1 MKRMVFFAS
10 LFVFFICVYVWICF
24 DPYIVS
30 FQYVFFLKYSSHYFY
45 FGLDGV
51 SLFFFFLTSFFI
63 PLCILFTWQSHSV
76 YNTEYILCIFCIEML
91 LFLVFSVLHLFFF
104 YVFFEAILIP
114 FFVMIGLH
122 GSRDRKVHA
131 SYLLFFYTLFGSL
144 LMLVSLFILY
154 MHTGST
160 HFQILWGAEFSSLRE
175 HLLWLTF
182 FISFGIKVPIYPF
195 HIWLPEAHVESPTE
209 GSVILAAILLKV
221 GGYGFLRV
229 LLPMFPIATQ
239 YFSSLVITM
248 CIVSIIYTSFS
259 TLRQVDI
266 KRIIAYSSIAHMN
279 VAILGLMML
288 TPVSVSGSLLLMFG
302 HGIVSGGLFF
312 LVGMLYDRF
321 KTKIVSYYSGIYQCM
336 PLFSVFFFLFVLG
349 NISMPG
355 TSNFIGEYLVLLSA
369 YASLNVWSVVAIS
382 VSIFFCSFYSLYV
395 YNRITFGLPNRIII
409 YSDIT
414 VREFSILF
422 PILLFMFFIG
432 IYPKPLLDIVS
443 MFSYNVV
450 SYL

>member
-1 MKRMVFFAS
+1 MVFFAS